1 MKDQLKILRK
11 TIKLSQEEFGN
22 RIGISKSA
30 VSNMEAGRYS
40 ITESM
45 IKLICREFNV
55 DYLWLTTGQGE
66 MFFEKDFDIM
76 ESIEHIMSG
85 ENELHKNL
93 IKTFAKFDTEDLLAL
108 EKMIDKFLDTK
119 KSR

>member
-1 MKDQLKILRK
+1 MNERLKELRK
-11 TIKLSQEEFGN
+11 KLTLSQEEFGK
-22 RIGISKSA
+22 RLGVTKASISRLESGINKL
-30 VSNMEAGRYS
+30 
-40 ITESM
+40 TEQM
-45 IKLICREFNV
+45 TKLVCKEFNV
-55 DYLWLTTGQGE
+55 DYMWLTTGQGE
-66 MFFEKDFDIM
+66 MFFEKDLDIM
-76 ESIEHIMSG
+76 ESIEHIMAG